1 MTCLETLIGLQGGC
15 ADISTAANTYLNTK
29 VTYNE
34 LASYVDQNDY
44 PSVDDL
50 FIAMRSQAVREVVD
64 SITAHMKDGFVSKTV
79 VSTQNIGYAG
89 TTLAASAAL
98 AKYKGVKL
106 TRTERNNQ
114 VNLAFRVTRVAFIG
128 NYTGNVTVLFV
139 DGITGVTLG
148 SQVVAAIAGQEVSV
162 DVNELYRVEKLLIIY
177 DATLVAAYKT
187 TVSNTIQTCYSCP
200 TSCSVNAH
208 VTGQAITATIGSP
221 LAQVNLSDMGGL
233 ILSVS
238 MECDAEGW
246 MCQYRQQLAMP
257 ILFKVAELVME
268 YALYNTSRGN
278 TNTVRD
284 YDKLVARQSM
294 YRDNFN
300 TAMDRVFNTVNLP
313 NDPICFNCR
322 RGIQI
327 RTTLP

>member
-29 VTYNE
+29 VTYSE
-34 LASYVDQNDY
+34 LSSYVDQNDY

-50 FIAMRSQAVREVVD
+50 FIALRSQAVREVID
-64 SITAHMKDGFVSKTV
+64 SITAHMKDGFVAKTV
-79 VSTQNIGYAG
+79 VSTQTIGYAG
-89 TTLAASAAL
+89 TSLATSAAL

-106 TRTERNNQ
+106 WRKYPMPF
-114 VNLAFRVTRVAFIG
+114 LAYRVTSVGFIG
-128 NYTGNVTVLFV
+128 NYTGNLTVLFV

-148 SQVVAAIAGQEVSV
+148 TQVVSAVAGQEVSV
-162 DVNELYRVEKLLIIY
+162 DVNELYRVEKLLILYNASAI
-177 DATLVAAYKT
+177 TAYKT
-187 TVSNTIQTCYSCP
+187 TPTTSGQTCYTCP
-200 TSCSVNAH
+200 TSCSINAH
-208 VTGQAITATIGSP
+208 VTAQAITATIGAP
-221 LAQVNLSDMGGL
+221 LTQSTLSDMGGL

-284 YDKLVARQSM
+284 YEKLGARQSM